1 MFDKLRRRS
10 KASVVPTASV
20 RSICTAQKP
29 PTTSNNHADSSKA
42 KSTSFYD
49 LPSELR
55 IQIYELVAR
64 DTRLSLFSASPKHIK
79 TPALLLTS
87 RQLKNEYRPV
97 LLSLAAVRA
106 HVDNYNFKPTMRV
119 VGSLYSTELKALR
132 KNNNL
137 TIVLHLKKFD
147 VTSEHCMTSLRRWAV
162 KRAEHLDR
170 LPWSYELVQ
179 SASSSLPMPSAV
191 AQMCR
196 LEKSIAAVHA
206 LQKSVHESLAAEI
219 EPIVELLL
227 ARCVYWR
234 AAIAHAWRN
243 GTWERVH
250 FD

>member
-1 MFDKLRRRS
+1 MFDKLRRRRKTS
-10 KASVVPTASV
+10 VAPIASVKPT
-20 RSICTAQKP
+20 CTAQTS
-29 PTTSNNHADSSKA
+29 PTTNKNYVNSSNRNK
-42 KSTSFYD
+42 TSFYD

-64 DTRLSLFSASPKHIK
+64 DSRLSLFLALPKNIK
-79 TPALLLTS
+79 TPALLLTA
-87 RQLKNEYRPV
+87 RQVRNEYRPV
-97 LLSLAAVRA
+97 LLSLAPIRA
-106 HVDNYNFKPTMRV
+106 HVGNYNFKPIMRV

-132 KNNNL
+132 KNSNI
-137 TIVLHLKKFD
+137 TIVLHLKNFD

-170 LPWSYELVQ
+170 LPWSYELV
-179 SASSSLPMPSAV
+179 SSTSSSLPMALAV

-196 LEKSIAAVHA
+196 LEKSIAAVHS